1 MSQFLDLSLLKKNRD
16 FRLLYLGQFISF
28 IGTMIS
34 SVALP
39 YQIYQITQSTFLVGL
54 LSLVQLLPLL
64 ITALIGGVF
73 ADRYN
78 RRRLLIISEL
88 LLAIGCLI
96 LALNSYQTSPS
107 LSLIFIISASMSA
120 INGLHRPA
128 FDSVMQQIV
137 NPSDY
142 KKMGALATFKFS
154 FCMIIA
160 PALSGL
166 IIAQYGIV
174 ITYLVDLIT
183 FFMSLIALVRI
194 HTIPKPVTQK
204 HPSILS
210 SLKQGVSFAFNR
222 QELIG
227 SYTVD
232 FIAMVFAWPN
242 SLLPAIAQS
251 FGGAKTLGLLYSA
264 PAAGALVISFFS
276 GWTAKINYDGKAIAI
291 ASALWG
297 AAIIGFGLSNS
308 LWYVLFFLA
317 LAGAF
322 DAISGIFRTTLWNNT
337 IPTEYRGRLA
347 GIEMISYLSG
357 PKLGDTRAGFI
368 ATSFSIPTA
377 LISGG
382 VLCIIGV
389 TFCCLALPKF
399 WHYRS
404 HPAENITEAQ

>member
-1 MSQFLDLSLLKKNRD
+1 MSQLLDLSLLKKNRD
-16 FRLLYLGQFISF
+16 FRLLYFGQFISF
-28 IGTMIS
+28 TGTMIS

-39 YQIYQITQSTFLVGL
+39 YQIYQMTQSTLMVGL

-64 ITALIGGVF
+64 VTALIGGVF

-78 RRRLLIISEL
+78 RRGLLIISEL
-88 LLAIGCLI
+88 LLAVGCCMLV
-96 LALNSYQTSPS
+96 LNSYQAAPS
-107 LSLIFIISASMSA
+107 LILIFIVSASMSA

-128 FDSVMQQIV
+128 FDSIAQQIV
-137 NPSDY
+137 EPKDY
-142 KKMGALATFKFS
+142 KNMGVLATFKFS

-160 PALSGL
+160 PAISGL
-166 IIAQYGIV
+166 IIAKYGIV
-174 ITYLVDLIT
+174 ITYLIDLIT
-183 FFMSLIALVRI
+183 FFMSLVTLIRL
-194 HTIPKPVTQK
+194 HNIPKPVQHE
-204 HPSILS
+204 HPSIVS

-222 QELIG
+222 QELMG
-227 SYTVD
+227 SYLVD

-264 PAAGALVISFFS
+264 PAVGALIISFFS
-276 GWTAKINYDGKAIAI
+276 GWTAKIDRDGKAIAI
-291 ASALWG
+291 AAALWG
-297 AAIIGFGLSNS
+297 AAIIGFGLSSS
-308 LWYVLFFLA
+308 LWLVLFFLA

-322 DAISGIFRTTLWNNT
+322 DAISGIFRGTLWNNT

-368 ATSFSIPTA
+368 ASSFSITTA

-389 TFCCLALPKF
+389 TVCCLAFPKF
-399 WHYRS
+399 WSYRS
-404 HPAENITEAQ
+404 HQR

>member
-1 MSQFLDLSLLKKNRD
+1 MSNFLDLSLLKKNRD
-16 FRLLYLGQFISF
+16 FRLLYFGQFISF

-39 YQIYQITQSTFLVGL
+39 YQIYQMTQSTYMVGL

-64 ITALIGGVF
+64 VTALIGGVF

-78 RRRLLIISEL
+78 RRGLLIISEL
-88 LLAIGCLI
+88 LLAGGCCL
-96 LALNSYQTSPS
+96 LALNSYHSAPS
-107 LSLIFIISASMSA
+107 LTLIFIISAAMSG
-120 INGLHRPA
+120 ITGLHRPA
-128 FDSVMQQIV
+128 FDSVTQQIV
-137 NPSDY
+137 NPHDY
-142 KKMGALATFKFS
+142 KSVGALATFKFS

-160 PALSGL
+160 PAISGL

-174 ITYLVDLIT
+174 ITYLLDLLT
-183 FFMSLIALVRI
+183 FAMSLVTLIKL
-194 HTIPKPVTQK
+194 HNIPKPEVK
-204 HPSILS
+204 EHPSILS
-210 SLKQGVSFAFNR
+210 SLKQGVSFAYNR
-222 QELIG
+222 QELMG
-227 SYTVD
+227 SYMVD

-242 SLLPAIAQS
+242 SLLPAVAQS

-264 PAAGALVISFFS
+264 PAVGALFISFFS
-276 GWTAKINYDGKAIAI
+276 GWTAKINHDGKAIAI
-291 ASALWG
+291 AAALWG
-297 AAIIGFGLSNS
+297 ATIIGFGLSSS
-308 LWYVLFFLA
+308 LWLVLFFLA

-368 ATSFSIPTA
+368 ASTFSISA
-377 LISGG
+377 SLISGG
-382 VLCIIGV
+382 ILCIVGV
-389 TFCCLALPKF
+389 TVSCLIFPKF

-404 HPAENITEAQ
+404 HLKNPEPE

>member
-1 MSQFLDLSLLKKNRD
+1 MSPFLDLSLLKKNRD

-28 IGTMIS
+28 VGTMIS

-39 YQIYQITQSTFLVGL
+39 YQVYQMTQSTLSVGL

-78 RRRLLIISEL
+78 RRGLLIISEL
-88 LLAIGCLI
+88 LLAGGCCL
-96 LALNSYQTSPS
+96 LALNSYHTSPS
-107 LSLIFIISASMSA
+107 LSLIFIVSASMSA

-128 FDSVMQQIV
+128 YDSVTQQIV
-137 NPSDY
+137 NPNDY
-142 KKMGALATFKFS
+142 KKVGALATFKFS

-160 PALSGL
+160 PAISGL
-166 IIAQYGIV
+166 IIASFGIF
-174 ITYLVDLIT
+174 ITYIIDLIT
-183 FFMSLIALVRI
+183 FFMSLITLLRM
-194 HTIPKPVTQK
+194 HNIPKPAVQE

-210 SLKQGVSFAFNR
+210 SLKQGISFALNR
-222 QELIG
+222 QELMG
-227 SYTVD
+227 SYSVD

-242 SLLPAIAQS
+242 SLLPAVAQS

-264 PAAGALVISFFS
+264 PAAGALIISFFS
-276 GWTAKINYDGKAIAI
+276 GWTAKINHDGKAIAV
-291 ASALWG
+291 AAALWG
-297 AAIIGFGLSNS
+297 VAIIGFGLSSS
-308 LWYVLFFLA
+308 LGLVLFFLA

-357 PKLGDTRAGFI
+357 PKLGDTRAGVI
-368 ATSFSIPTA
+368 AASFSMTTA

-389 TFCCLALPKF
+389 TFCCLAFPKF

-404 HPAENITEAQ
+404 HQT

>member
-1 MSQFLDLSLLKKNRD
+1 MSQLLDLSLLKKNRD
-16 FRLLYLGQFISF
+16 FRLLYFGQFISF
-28 IGTMIS
+28 TGTMIS

-39 YQIYQITQSTFLVGL
+39 YQIYQMTQSTLMVGL

-64 ITALIGGVF
+64 VTALIGGVF

-78 RRRLLIISEL
+78 RRGLLIISEL
-88 LLAIGCLI
+88 LLAVGCCMLV
-96 LALNSYQTSPS
+96 LNSYQAAPS
-107 LSLIFIISASMSA
+107 LILIFIVSASMSA

-128 FDSVMQQIV
+128 FDSIAQQIV
-137 NPSDY
+137 EPKDY
-142 KKMGALATFKFS
+142 KNMGVLATFKFS

-160 PALSGL
+160 PAIAGL

-174 ITYLVDLIT
+174 ITYLIDLIT
-183 FFMSLIALVRI
+183 FFISLVTLTRL
-194 HTIPKPVTQK
+194 HNIPKPVQHE
-204 HPSILS
+204 HPSIVS

-222 QELIG
+222 QELMG
-227 SYTVD
+227 SYLVD

-264 PAAGALVISFFS
+264 PAVGALIVSFFS
-276 GWTAKINYDGKAIAI
+276 GWTAKIDRDGKAIAI
-291 ASALWG
+291 AAALWG
-297 AAIIGFGLSNS
+297 AAIIGFGLSSS
-308 LWYVLFFLA
+308 LWLVLFFLA

-322 DAISGIFRTTLWNNT
+322 DAISGIFRGTLWNNT

-357 PKLGDTRAGFI
+357 PKLGDARAGFI
-368 ATSFSIPTA
+368 ASSFSITTA

-389 TFCCLALPKF
+389 TVCCLAFPKF
-399 WHYRS
+399 WRYRS
-404 HPAENITEAQ
+404 HQQ